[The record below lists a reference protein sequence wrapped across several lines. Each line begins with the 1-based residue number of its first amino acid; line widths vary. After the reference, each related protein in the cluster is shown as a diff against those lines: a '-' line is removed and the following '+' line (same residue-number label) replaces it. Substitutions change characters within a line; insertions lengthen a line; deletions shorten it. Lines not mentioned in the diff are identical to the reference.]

1 MRMVGGI
8 VRNGIARACATRQTC
23 GELKAEDRRLA
34 AGYGAP
40 ERVAD
45 IRIERFELA
54 DERFDL
60 RARRGV
66 LIRAGLLLA
75 DITAKRG
82 VTTKVF
88 LLNQAE
94 RTNEL
99 QRHLIHLQLGV
110 DGRELAVED
119 QVHQ

>member
-8 VRNGIARACATRQTC
+8 VRNGIARACAARQTS

-45 IRIERFELA
+45 IRIERLELA

-66 LIRAGLLLA
+66 LVRAGLLLA

-99 QRHLIHLQLGV
+99 QRHLIHLQPGI

>member
-1 MRMVGGI
+1 MVGGI
-8 VRNGIARACATRQTC
+8 VRNGIARACAARQTS

-34 AGYGAP
+34 AGYGSP

-54 DERFDL
+54 DECFDL

-66 LIRAGLLLA
+66 LVWAGLLLA

-82 VTTKVF
+82 VTTQVL

-99 QRHLIHLQLGV
+99 QRHLIHLQLGI

>member
-1 MRMVGGI
+1 MVGGI

-34 AGYGAP
+34 AGCGSP

>member
-8 VRNGIARACATRQTC
+8 VRNGIARACAARQTS

-34 AGYGAP
+34 AGYGSP

-45 IRIERFELA
+45 MRIERFELA
-54 DERFDL
+54 DKRFDL
-60 RARRGV
+60 RSSRGV
-66 LIRAGLLLA
+66 LVRARLLLA
-75 DITAKRG
+75 DITAERG
-82 VTTKVF
+82 VTTQVF

-99 QRHLIHLQLGV
+99 QRHLVHLQLGI